1 MRFATAGQ
9 AAVFV
14 WMAGAG
20 ACIVV
25 WYALTALLRRFVQA
39 GFVLNLLIDLLFGL
53 GAAGVYLFFL
63 ISGNRGTFRL
73 YTLLG
78 TLFGV
83 AVFACGLAR
92 PAAALRSA
100 IYRIFLKSMTFVR
113 RNRLIKF
120 IFK

>member
-1 MRFATAGQ
+1 MLFATAGQ

-20 ACIVV
+20 AAIVV

-39 GFVLNLLIDLLFGL
+39 GFALNLLIDLLFGI
-53 GAAGVYLFFL
+53 GAAGIYLAFL
-63 ISGNRGTFRL
+63 IAGTRGAFRI

-78 TLFGV
+78 TLFGA
-83 AVFACGLAR
+83 AVFACGLHR
-92 PAAALRSA
+92 PAKAFLSA
-100 IYRIFLKSMTFVR
+100 ILTIFGKIVTFSR
-113 RNRLIKF
+113 GNRLIKF